1 MTEPSPAPEHDA
13 AEERVHTPAPTPD
26 TEDKEPK
33 KTTKKKDFPVGQVAA
48 GGLGAVTLG
57 SYALASVVGPAGWL
71 AAPAAGAV
79 AGAGYVAYRHRKSRS
94 GMERTKTTITRTRGS
109 KMMRG
114 GGLSGLRSRGGGSRS
129 GLGSGGR
136 AGGLSTSAKR
146 SGGLTTPGRSGTG
159 LGSSSVRKGSGM
171 GAGSRGG
178 AAARRTGG
186 GTTPRTGSSGRR
198 TPGGGGGGG
207 LFSRGG
213 SSPRSGGSGGGL
225 LGRGAAPRS
234 TKGGT
239 TPRGG
244 SSSRRSGGGLLGRGS
259 DTTSSKRKSTPPGGG
274 SSPKTGGSMPKNR
287 WGGASGPTS
296 RSTRGGRIRRGAARA
311 RDWADD
317 KTGRRMSTGW
327 KAARG
332 QKGFKARRRAAGQ
345 AVREA
350 GGGGILAALVGIL
363 AAIGG
368 LFKSRKDEPTGDNVD
383 QETTQ
388 KQDQANA
395 TKEKSQGAPQA
406 PTGTF
411 RPRTRAE
418 AAANYAKGSGYK
430 LGEEVPGHPGV
441 YYADP
446 RDDRPGYVDHGRTTG
461 YYDANIDPRTWEER
475 VAAGDVPGFNP
486 KPTTASTTTP
496 TGGTTM
502 SGLPAA
508 QIAHDM
514 SAAMSR
520 YEPADAYQIV
530 PDSRQW
536 VDVPHQVAMAVKAY
550 ADRLEGARFP
560 INDAINDKL
569 REFAQAMAATRAIA
583 EEIEPLMRKAH
594 ADDLA
599 RKETPR
605 GDESKWNI

>member
-1 MTEPSPAPEHDA
+1 
-13 AEERVHTPAPTPD
+13 
-26 TEDKEPK
+26 
-33 KTTKKKDFPVGQVAA
+33 
-48 GGLGAVTLG
+48 
-57 SYALASVVGPAGWL
+57 
-71 AAPAAGAV
+71 
-79 AGAGYVAYRHRKSRS
+79 
-94 GMERTKTTITRTRGS
+94 
-109 KMMRG
+109 
-114 GGLSGLRSRGGGSRS
+114 
-129 GLGSGGR
+129 
-136 AGGLSTSAKR
+136 
-146 SGGLTTPGRSGTG
+146 
-159 LGSSSVRKGSGM
+159 
-171 GAGSRGG
+171 
-178 AAARRTGG
+178 
-186 GTTPRTGSSGRR
+186 
-198 TPGGGGGGG
+198 
-207 LFSRGG
+207 
-213 SSPRSGGSGGGL
+213 
-225 LGRGAAPRS
+225 
-234 TKGGT
+234 
-239 TPRGG
+239 
-244 SSSRRSGGGLLGRGS
+244 
-259 DTTSSKRKSTPPGGG
+259 
-274 SSPKTGGSMPKNR
+274 MPKNR
-287 WGGASGPTS
+287 WGGASGPTTGS
-296 RSTRGGRIRRGAARA
+296 KKPSRIRRAGARA

-345 AVREA
+345 AVKEA

-430 LGEEVPGHPGV
+430 LGEEVPGHPGS

-446 RDDRPGYVDHGRTTG
+446 RDNRPGYADRRSAGHPGYTTG

-475 VAAGDVPGFNP
+475 VAAGDVPGFSP
-486 KPTTASTTTP
+486 KPTPTSTTTS

>member
-13 AEERVHTPAPTPD
+13 AEERAHTPTP
-26 TEDKEPK
+26 EPASEK
-33 KTTKKKDFPVGQVAA
+33 GTRKDAKKKDFPIGQAAA
-48 GGLGAVTLG
+48 GGLGAATIG
-57 SYALASVVGPAGWL
+57 SYALASVVGPWGW
-71 AAPAAGAV
+71 AAMPAAGAV
-79 AGAGYVAYRHRKSRS
+79 AGAGYVAYRRRKSRS

-109 KMMRG
+109 KSTRG

-146 SGGLTTPGRSGTG
+146 SGGLGAG
-159 LGSSSVRKGSGM
+159 LGSSSVRKGSGL
-171 GAGSRGG
+171 GVGSRGG
-178 AAARRTGG
+178 AAVRRTGG
-186 GTTPRTGSSGRR
+186 GTAPRFGSGARR
-198 TPGGGGGGG
+198 T
-207 LFSRGG
+207 
-213 SSPRSGGSGGGL
+213 SGGGL

-234 TKGGT
+234 AKGGT

-244 SSSRRSGGGLLGRGS
+244 SSSRRGGGGLLSRGS

-287 WGGASGPTS
+287 WGGASGPTTGS
-296 RSTRGGRIRRGAARA
+296 KKPSRIRRAGARA

-486 KPTTASTTTP
+486 KPTTSTTTP